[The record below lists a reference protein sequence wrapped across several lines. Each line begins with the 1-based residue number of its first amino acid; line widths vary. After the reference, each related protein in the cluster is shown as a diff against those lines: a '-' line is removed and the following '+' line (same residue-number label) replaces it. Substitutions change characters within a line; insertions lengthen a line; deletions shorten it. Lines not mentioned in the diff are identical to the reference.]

1 MTPDNSSA
9 ALALPAP
16 ASLYVRLPAAAPAV
30 QIVRTPARDG
40 AVAVTRAGPE
50 HGFRR
55 VVSALGDLAGFVA
68 VAYAFPLV
76 VLAIGIPVALLVR
89 LVMWLVG
96 AL

>member
-1 MTPDNSSA
+1 MSA
-9 ALALPAP
+9 CQRPAG
-16 ASLYVRLPAAAPAV
+16 ACR